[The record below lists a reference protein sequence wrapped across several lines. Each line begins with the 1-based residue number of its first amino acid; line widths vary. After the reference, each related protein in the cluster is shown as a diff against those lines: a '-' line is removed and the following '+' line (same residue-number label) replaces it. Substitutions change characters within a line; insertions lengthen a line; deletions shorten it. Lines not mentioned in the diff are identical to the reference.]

1 MKNTDKKTPAEI
13 NLEIN
18 LAMLE
23 DLAQGFDPALVQD
36 WINDTVFT
44 LIGDGLEKDDAEMTR
59 RLNLGRALLEQ
70 CADIEADES
79 MRQVA
84 SLFLQRL

>member
-1 MKNTDKKTPAEI
+1 
-13 NLEIN
+13 LS
-18 LAMLE
+18 
-23 DLAQGFDPALVQD
+23 QGFDPAWVQD

-59 RLNLGRALLEQ
+59 RLNLSRALLEN